1 MNTANNKNV
10 HYRTNSV
17 KINDQIFLQIQKTLF
32 WPTFGPFP
40 KFWGQKKFFQ
50 KIGLSYKTS

>member
-1 MNTANNKNV
+1 MNTANIKNV

-17 KINDQIFLQIQKTLF
+17 KINDQTFPQIQKSLF
-32 WPTFGPFP
+32 WPTFGLFP

-50 KIGLSYKTS
+50 KIELSCKTS